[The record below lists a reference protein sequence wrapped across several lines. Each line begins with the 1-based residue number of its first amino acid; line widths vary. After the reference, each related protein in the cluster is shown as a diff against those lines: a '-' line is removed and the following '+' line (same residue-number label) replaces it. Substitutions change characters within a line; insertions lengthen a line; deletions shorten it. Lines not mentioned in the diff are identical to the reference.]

1 MSGTSKLLLIIF
13 IVWAGGR
20 LIYNLNNTDK
30 PYDPISVD
38 ELDNVLNKFED
49 DSKTLF
55 EKIDN

>member
-13 IVWAGGR
+13 IVWVGGR